1 MFALDVIAQYII
13 IFQQKSE
20 ALAKA
25 QRVLGRRHLGIM
37 AAPAMPAARYKL
49 ISVPEAQ
56 QIVLSQAMC
65 LPPKQAGLLEA
76 VDRVLAE
83 DVVSSENVP
92 PFPASI
98 KVGTYV
104 YKVLYCKL

>member
-1 MFALDVIAQYII
+1 MGSIWA
-13 IFQQKSE
+13 E
-20 ALAKA
+20 
-25 QRVLGRRHLGIM
+25 M
-37 AAPAMPAARYKL
+37 AGPAMPAARYKM

-65 LPPKQAGLLEA
+65 LPPTQAGLLEA

-83 DVVSSENVP
+83 DVVSGEDVP

-98 KVGTYV
+98 KVGVHIGCYIF
-104 YKVLYCKL
+104 